1 MDTLLYSLNAVL
13 PILLLIGFGYLLK
26 RINFLNEN
34 FLQVGNKFVFRI
46 ALPTLL
52 FYTIYN
58 IDDLSEINWPV
69 VIYSVIGVLILFVI
83 GLIVALSST
92 DKANQKG
99 VLWQVVF
106 RSNYAIIGIPLAR
119 ALGGEEAVEVVAL
132 VSAVIV
138 PLINILAVI
147 ALTAFIRD
155 KDSDEHPFKA
165 TLIKVTKNPLI
176 ISILLGLSALFI
188 RSWIPVDS
196 ITGLPAF
203 TIKENLTFIYTTIKW
218 LGQTASP
225 LALIVLGGTF
235 EFFAVREMKKQV
247 GIGTLARV
255 FLSPLMTLPL
265 AVILS
270 NSTDFFNFTALEYPA
285 LIALFASPVAVSSA
299 IMAREMHN
307 DEKLAVQLVVWTTI
321 LSILSTFI
329 IVYIFRTMGLL

>member
-1 MDTLLYSLNAVL
+1 MDTLLFSLNAVL
-13 PILLLIGFGYLLK
+13 PILILIGFGYLLK
-26 RINFLNEN
+26 RVNFLNEN
-34 FLQVGNKFVFRI
+34 FMQVGNKFVFRV
-46 ALPTLL
+46 ALPVLL

-58 IDDLSEINWPV
+58 IDDLGDINWPV

-83 GLIVALSST
+83 GLIVALSGT
-92 DKANQKG
+92 DKPKQKG

-119 ALGGEEAVEVVAL
+119 ALGGEAAVEVVAL

-147 ALTAFIRD
+147 ALTTFIRD
-155 KDSDEHPFKA
+155 KDSDEHPFKT
-165 TLIKVTKNPLI
+165 TLLKIAKNPLI
-176 ISILLGLSALFI
+176 IAIILGLVALLI

-196 ITGLPAF
+196 ITGMPVF
-203 TIKENLTFIYTTIKW
+203 TIKDNLTFIYTTMQW

-235 EFFAVREMKKQV
+235 EFFAVKEMKKQV
-247 GIGTLARV
+247 VIGSIARV
-255 FLSPLMTLPL
+255 IISPLMTLPL
-265 AVILS
+265 AVILAS
-270 NSTDFFNFTALEYPA
+270 STDFFSFNIAEYPA

-321 LSILSTFI
+321 LSILSIFI
-329 IVYIFRTMGLL
+329 IVVIFRSMGLL